1 MSPKSAQ
8 SFLKRLEA
16 KHGVSNV
23 TAQMLMVSTP
33 GLYLTKAMANEII
46 MGETVATTAFS
57 ATAAPKAA
65 LKAAEAAE
73 VTKRKD
79 QEAAEVIKR
88 LEALETLMKE
98 TLSATR
104 IIKAAVGGDSPGAK
118 SIEAPCPDETTGVAM
133 AEPDLEGAESVEAPD
148 PKEIVG
154 VPMEAPDLEAVEAVA
169 PDTKE
174 ATDVPIDPPVVAS
187 FPVDDYVAWVK
198 GKLTNVEWQQF
209 VDKINHADTAVG
221 EDSGIDGPL
230 TTLDSAD
237 TTDFLEAAEE
247 ETPHLE
253 TTAEE
258 EEEETSLLAAGQR
271 GGVCSTARRGHSS
284 LL

>member
-1 MSPKSAQ
+1 
-8 SFLKRLEA
+8 
-16 KHGVSNV
+16 
-23 TAQMLMVSTP
+23 
-33 GLYLTKAMANEII
+33 MANEII
-46 MGETVATTAFS
+46 LGETVATTAFS

-65 LKAAEAAE
+65 LKAA
-73 VTKRKD
+73 
-79 QEAAEVIKR
+79 EAAEVIKR